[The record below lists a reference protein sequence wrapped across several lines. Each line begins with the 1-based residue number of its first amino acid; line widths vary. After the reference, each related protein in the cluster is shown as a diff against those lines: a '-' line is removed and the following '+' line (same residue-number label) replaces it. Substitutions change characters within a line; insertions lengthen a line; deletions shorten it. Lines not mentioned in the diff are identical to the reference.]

1 MEPFYKYG
9 LLVAVVFLIVCL
21 IGIGIL
27 MQFQNSGM
35 KFPLHPN
42 VCPDKWT
49 TTGEGATLKCEKGS
63 ITSNKG
69 TPKAADFLLSTYPS
83 ICEKKKWAKTNTV
96 NWDGVS
102 NYNGCN

>member
-9 LLVAVVFLIVCL
+9 LLVAVAFLIICL
-21 IGIGIL
+21 IGIGLL
-27 MQFQNSGM
+27 MQFQNSGT

-42 VCPDKWT
+42 VCPDTWETSTDGLTCIRNATRNRGIST
-49 TTGEGATLKCEKGS
+49 TS
-63 ITSNKG
+63 
-69 TPKAADFLLSTYPS
+69 DFLLSTYPS